1 MQTIFPILRN
11 NDARAAIRWLCSA
24 FGFVQV
30 LSVPE
35 AGDYVRHAQLRLG
48 KNLSMVGSVKPN
60 DGIVSPR
67 GAGLGANIL
76 CPLANS
82 DFRSREYHVLDRGT
96 SLDV

>member
-11 NDARAAIRWLCSA
+11 NDAGAAIRWLCSA

-30 LSVPE
+30 FSVPE
-35 AGDYVRHAQLRLG
+35 TGDYVRHAQLKLG
-48 KNLSMVGSVKPN
+48 KNLIMVGSVRPN

-67 GAGLGANIL
+67 GVGLANIL
-76 CPLANS
+76 CSLANS